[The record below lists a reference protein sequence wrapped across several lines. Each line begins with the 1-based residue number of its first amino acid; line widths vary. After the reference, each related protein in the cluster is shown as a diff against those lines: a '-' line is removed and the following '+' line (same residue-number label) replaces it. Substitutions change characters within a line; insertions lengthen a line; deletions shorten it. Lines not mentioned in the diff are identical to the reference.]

1 MKNRNGF
8 VSMTTILTLVLT
20 VSSLLLLNL
29 TVIID
34 EKGLT
39 NKIKSNS
46 RSNIASSE
54 EPYCYW
60 SDETT
65 LVIPTGET
73 TASGTISLN
82 CYHPNGVSLKD
93 GITLEN
99 LINSEYYTSSSNAL
113 IIDEVSPSQLGESRY
128 GYKIIFSIS
137 SARETSVEEYYTL
150 TLKEG
155 IFCYNDICN
164 DEIISNKIKVAKET
178 SNE

>member
-65 LVIPTGET
+65 LVIPNGEKI
-73 TASGTISLN
+73 ASGTISLN
-82 CYHPNGVSLKD
+82 CSHPN
-93 GITLEN
+93 
-99 LINSEYYTSSSNAL
+99 
-113 IIDEVSPSQLGESRY
+113 
-128 GYKIIFSIS
+128 
-137 SARETSVEEYYTL
+137 
-150 TLKEG
+150 TLKLFNNMEL
-155 IFCYNDICN
+155 
-164 DEIISNKIKVAKET
+164 
-178 SNE
+178 

>member
-8 VSMTTILTLVLT
+8 VSMTTILTPVLT

-65 LVIPTGET
+65 LVIPNGEKI
-73 TASGTISLN
+73 ASGTISLN
-82 CYHPNGVSLKD
+82 CYHPNTLKLFNNME
-93 GITLEN
+93 LEDLSN
-99 LINSEYYTSSSNAL
+99 TKYYTVSNNNL
-113 IIDEVSPSQLGESRY
+113 IIDDINPSKLNGDY
-128 GYKIIFSIS
+128 GYKIMFSIS
-137 SARETSVEEYYTL
+137 SSKLTDEDNYYTL

-164 DEIISNKIKVAKET
+164 DKIISNKIKVAKET